1 MGYFQNINSLAE
13 LKKSYRVLALQNHPD
28 KGGSTETMQQINLEF
43 ERLYAKWKDD
53 TTVSA
58 AASGYE
64 NDYAGA
70 SANEYTEYVYN
81 EYRWKGRN
89 YNGQMRGEIV
99 EIIRKW
105 LKETYPRYK
114 FSVTQNGYRSINI
127 YLVKADFEAFTKESG
142 LIYKDI
148 NHYHIGTDRTIT
160 ERAREVMLNVCD
172 FTMSYN
178 YDNSDIMTDYFDTNF
193 YLTLGIGRYDK
204 PYQTELP
211 KLQTKDKLPE
221 VFKHPEGAA
230 HKAIRQALGKAR
242 FDFIQSR
249 ANAGKLILGEDTYG
263 SKGEHYF
270 WPKQYSSAKTAQKRI
285 DKLTEAGMRC
295 RMTGY
300 NGGCIEFL
308 GSKAGTGTSGIYC
321 STSAMEGK
329 TTAFGSITNINR
341 KKIKIM
347 KVGDLATLIRPYRG
361 YRNIELVER
370 LQYTWL
376 VRICES
382 GLEIEVYEDEF
393 TIDEP

>member
-43 ERLYAKWKDD
+43 ERLYAIWKDD

-58 AASGYE
+58 VASGYE

-148 NHYHIGTDRTIT
+148 NHYHIGTDRAIT

-178 YDNSDIMTDYFDTNF
+178 YDNSDVMTDYFDTNF

-204 PYQTELP
+204 PYRTELP
-211 KLQTKDKLPE
+211 KLQTKEKLPE

-308 GSKAGTGTSGIYC
+308 GYTPETEAKLEQERQEYIVAHRQWKA
-321 STSAMEGK
+321 K
-329 TTAFGSITNINR
+329 QQP
-341 KKIKIM
+341 
-347 KVGDLATLIRPYRG
+347 LA
-361 YRNIELVER
+361 V
-370 LQYTWL
+370 
-376 VRICES
+376 
-382 GLEIEVYEDEF
+382 
-393 TIDEP
+393 